1 MQNAPDPILALI
13 EEHRTVLTRLNEP
26 GNADTDDDDVTGA
39 LSNDEVRLW
48 KQIVTTKPKTLASLA
63 VTAEHIAS
71 FPDLDRMIGYDGPA
85 LALATVAAALRD
97 LLTGTPSAKPVS
109 PVARTK
115 RKGK

>member
-13 EEHRTVLTRLNEP
+13 EEHTTVLTRLNEP
-26 GNADTDDDDVTGA
+26 GNADTDDDVTGA

-85 LALATVAAALRD
+85 LALATMAAALRD
-97 LLTGTPSAKPVS
+97 ILTGTLSAKPKS
-109 PVARTK
+109 PAARTK
-115 RKGK
+115 RSGK